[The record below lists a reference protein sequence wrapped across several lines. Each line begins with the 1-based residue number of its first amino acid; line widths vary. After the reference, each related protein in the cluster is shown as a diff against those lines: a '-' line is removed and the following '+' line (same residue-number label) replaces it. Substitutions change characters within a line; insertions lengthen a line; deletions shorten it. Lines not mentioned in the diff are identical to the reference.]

1 MINRRSGF
9 TMLELI
15 MVVIIIGVLAAL
27 AVPQYTSFVEKARA
41 AEAINYIGA
50 LKSASI
56 AYAAERSNGYYP
68 ANLAAL
74 TGMAAST
81 PLWSY
86 SLLGSTNV
94 SVAIAATR
102 TGGPGGTIILTYVG
116 ATGTGTWTG
125 THSGVPKQ

>member
-1 MINRRSGF
+1 MRNRFGF

-56 AYAAERSNGYYP
+56 AYYAERNDASYP
-68 ANLAAL
+68 ATITAL
-74 TGMAAST
+74 TGMATET
-81 PLWSY
+81 PLWTY
-86 SLLGSTNV
+86 SLVGNTTNV
-94 SVAIAATR
+94 IITAAR
-102 TGGPGGTIILTYVG
+102 RSPGTGTIILTYPS
-116 ATGTGTWTG
+116 ATPWTG
-125 THSGVPKQ
+125 THVGKPNQ